1 MIKFRNN
8 DKSIGLNKIHVM
20 ILFMNKRL
28 IKSTQASVSVRK
40 EFFNLKTLSMI
51 IMDYI
56 LLNIDI
62 E

>member
-28 IKSTQASVSVRK
+28 IKSWQPSVSVRK
-40 EFFNLKTLSMI
+40 EFFNLKTFYDNNGLYFI
-51 IMDYI
+51 KH
-56 LLNIDI
+56 
-62 E
+62 